1 MAISLHRWTGA
12 PLTITPTN
20 IATNCSGI
28 TNNYVYTTSKI
39 SNNISTSVNAP
50 TSYTLS
56 ASSYTSKFILD
67 TACTGGTQLTTYWKY
82 KNGGESNKITD
93 IYVYTYTAAT
103 SLTVTPAGGTSVWSD
118 ATINRNIT
126 TKPANGSRTTV
137 TSKYKLTCLNAD
149 TNFVTYYSSV
159 AYMSVTDCQFNTAF
173 ALTTAYL
180 PELPKLMSYYGQAA
194 STFILKYKAETLPG
208 VSHNGD
214 SEYDAAAPGYVAG
227 TLISGSTNITV
238 KNAVTALNSN
248 ISSKTITTSSG
259 TNTVTI
265 TYSFNT
271 SGGASTNGYKPYVTT
286 VTAAS
291 SSTSVATV
299 SGTTSFTVTGKSVG
313 TSTITLTCANCCSTG
328 NKTKTVAIKVIN
340 AFSSQSVE
348 IGSTLTWNVGVSD
361 FAYSTSTSNVTLVK
375 DGTNLKITGAAAG
388 TAVVKIDNTISATI
402 TAIKA
407 FSSLTLNT
415 GDSNTVDTGLTSCT
429 ASSSKTSVAT
439 VSVSGGKVTVNAVSP
454 GTANLIVNNV
464 TMGTITVKD
473 LTVSIS

>member
-1 MAISLHRWTGA
+1 MATTIYRWTGA
-12 PLTITPTN
+12 YLNITPTN
-20 IATNCSGI
+20 IAANCSGI
-28 TNNYVYTTSKI
+28 TTNYVYSTNKI
-39 SNNISTSVNAP
+39 SDNINQSASSP
-50 TSYTLS
+50 TSYAVTS
-56 ASSYTSKFILD
+56 PYTSRFLLN

-82 KNGGESNKITD
+82 KNGGESNKISD

-103 SLTVTPAGGTSVWSD
+103 SLTVTPSCGTSVWSD
-118 ATINRNIT
+118 ATITRGFT
-126 TKPANGSRTTV
+126 VKPANGSRTTA
-137 TSKYKLTCLNAD
+137 TSNYKLTCTNAD
-149 TNFVTYYSSV
+149 TNFSTYYNTV
-159 AYMSVTDCQFNTAF
+159 AYMSLTDGKFNTASS
-173 ALTTAYL
+173 LPTTYI
-180 PELPKLMSYYGQAA
+180 PELPKLMSYYGQGT
-194 STFILKYKAETLPG
+194 STFILKYKAETIAG
-208 VSHNGD
+208 TSHN
-214 SEYDAAAPGYVAG
+214 AAGETSAQNSGYVAAS
-227 TLISGSTNITV
+227 LISGSANITV

-259 TNTVTI
+259 TNTVSI
-265 TYSFNT
+265 TYSFTT
-271 SGGASTNGYKPYVTT
+271 SGGSSTAGYKPYVST

-299 SGTTSFTVTGKSVG
+299 SGTTSFTVTGKGVG

-340 AFSSQSVE
+340 AFNSQSVE
-348 IGSTLTWNVGVSD
+348 IGSAITWNVGVDD
-361 FAYSTSTSNVTLVK
+361 FTYSTSGANVKLVK
-375 DGTNLKITGAAAG
+375 DGKNLKITGANAG
-388 TAVVKIDNTISATI
+388 SVVVTIDNTISATI

-415 GDSNTVDTGLTSCT
+415 GDSNTIDTGLTSCT

-454 GTANLIVNNV
+454 GTANLVINQV